1 LRILITGIT
10 GFVGSHLADYALA
23 KGDVEVFGTVRWRSR
38 LDNIEHIQ
46 DEIKMIDCDLKDNV
60 ATRKVL
66 QEVRPDYIF
75 HLAAQSFVPTSW
87 VAPAETLSTNII
99 AQLNLLEGIR
109 DLGLDSRIQVAG
121 SSEEYGLVYEHEAP
135 IKEDNPLRPLSPYA
149 VSKVAQDFLAY
160 QYHKSYGIF
169 AVRTRAFNHTGPRRG
184 DVFVTSNFSR
194 QVALIEKGKKDPVIE
209 VGNLEAKRDF
219 SDVRDIVRAY
229 WLALEKGEAGEVY
242 NIGSGRAI
250 TIQGL
255 LDLILSLSD
264 IEIEV
269 RQMPERMRPSD
280 VELLVTDYSKFN
292 RATGWEPEIPFEKT
306 IEDLL
311 NYWRGRV

>member
-1 LRILITGIT
+1 MRILITGIT

-311 NYWRGRV
+311 NYWRERA